1 MFQLRNLIVEILT
14 LNVSTEQLITI
25 VRYRMM
31 GKLLLFLLSSTGR
44 DNKRWGVHALI
55 CLEDGLLK
63 SVFFSNSYILLVIL
77 MYIKT
82 SLSVTCDR
90 SMAYSD
96 YSCFLFPRYNWNIV
110 ESGIKHHKPNQ
121 IKTSWASLRLS
132 SKLHQFKRCNIT
144 QTLDHY

>member
-1 MFQLRNLIVEILT
+1 MFQPRNLIVKILA

-31 GKLLLFLLSSTGR
+31 GKWFLFLLSSTGR
-44 DNKRWGVHALI
+44 DDKRWGVHALI

-90 SMAYSD
+90 SMVYSD
-96 YSCFLFPRYNWNIV
+96 YSCFHDITEILLKVALNTI
-110 ESGIKHHKPNQ
+110 NQ
-121 IKTSWASLRLS
+121 TKSLRLS
-132 SKLHQFKRCNIT
+132 SKLHQFKRCNMAP
-144 QTLDHY
+144 TLDPY